1 MTTSKTTDV
10 DILIVGAGPA
20 GLSAALVL
28 GRQQR
33 RVLLV
38 DDGRPRNASVT
49 EMHMYLS
56 RDGDDPA
63 HLRTLA
69 YGEVA
74 GHPNVTVRSGE
85 VTAITGSAGGFHA
98 RVVPSG
104 DRSSAEDVDSR
115 IVLLAG
121 GITDDVSGLPGL
133 AERWGRDVHHCAY
146 CHGFESLARQVG
158 VLARTPADIML
169 SRYIADRFSS
179 DVTVFTGGLGSDDD
193 TAAMISETRARGVRI
208 HPRTPVGLEG
218 RPGRPSIRVA
228 EEGTDGGQ
236 DREFEIVFHRPP
248 ERQSNTLAEQL
259 GCALTD
265 DGLIAVTPTMTTSVP
280 GVFAAGDAARNPD
293 SPAPMQFVASAV
305 ADGQRASVW
314 IEQDLF
320 LKQ

>member
-146 CHGFESLARQVG
+146 CHGFG
-158 VLARTPADIML
+158 KPCPAGRC
-169 SRYIADRFSS
+169 SRPH
-179 DVTVFTGGLGSDDD
+179 
-193 TAAMISETRARGVRI
+193 TR
-208 HPRTPVGLEG
+208 
-218 RPGRPSIRVA
+218 
-228 EEGTDGGQ
+228 
-236 DREFEIVFHRPP
+236 
-248 ERQSNTLAEQL
+248 
-259 GCALTD
+259 
-265 DGLIAVTPTMTTSVP
+265 
-280 GVFAAGDAARNPD
+280 
-293 SPAPMQFVASAV
+293 
-305 ADGQRASVW
+305 
-314 IEQDLF
+314 
-320 LKQ
+320 